1 MKQRYLET
9 GEIVGT
15 HGVRGEMRLY
25 PWCDSPAF
33 LTKVKR
39 LYLDKEGGSSL
50 DVVSARVHGTMVLLK
65 VKGVDDIPAAE
76 RLRGKTVY
84 LDRKD
89 VKIEKGAYF
98 IQDLMD
104 CAVLDADDG
113 HCYGTICDV
122 SKTGANDVW
131 HIKQETREVLIPA
144 IPDVVIDV
152 DIDAQRV
159 LIRPLKGLFDDED

>member
-25 PWCDSPAF
+25 PWCDSPDF
-33 LTKVKR
+33 LSGIKR
-39 LYLDKEGGSSL
+39 LYLDKEGKAVL
-50 DVVSARVHGTMVLLK
+50 DVVSARVHGTLVLIK

-89 VKIEKGAYF
+89 ARIEKGAYF
-98 IQDLMD
+98 IQDLIG
-104 CAVLDADDG
+104 CAVIDADDG
-113 HCYGTICDV
+113 HCYGTVCDV

-131 HIKQETREVLIPA
+131 HIKQESREVLIPA

-152 DIDAQRV
+152 DIDREKV
-159 LIRPLKGLFDDED
+159 VIRAMKGLFDDED

>member
-76 RLRGKTVY
+76 RLRGRTVY

-131 HIKQETREVLIPA
+131 HIKQESREVLIPA

>member
-1 MKQRYLET
+1 MIQRYLET

-33 LTKVKR
+33 LTKVKH
-39 LYLDKEGGSSL
+39 LYLDKEGNSVL
-50 DVVSARVHGTMVLLK
+50 DVVSARVHGTMLLLK

-76 RLRGKTVY
+76 RLRGRTVY

-98 IQDLMD
+98 IQDLIG
-104 CAVLDADDG
+104 CTVLDADDG

-159 LIRPLKGLFDDED
+159 LIRSLKGLFDDED

>member
-65 VKGVDDIPAAE
+65 VKGVDDIPVAE

-131 HIKQETREVLIPA
+131 HIKQESREVLIPA

>member
-152 DIDAQRV
+152 DVDAQRV

>member
-76 RLRGKTVY
+76 RLRGRTVY

-131 HIKQETREVLIPA
+131 HIKQEPREVLIPA

>member
-50 DVVSARVHGTMVLLK
+50 DVVSARVHGTMLLLK

-76 RLRGKTVY
+76 RLRGRTVY